1 MQLTGTVLSVVKNMG
16 KFNPKDRNM
25 FGAGNQQF
33 GVALVAGIDSGNH
46 HSWLQDTAGFHWN
59 WDHKGVIP

>member
-1 MQLTGTVLSVVKNMG
+1 MQLTVLSVVKNMG
-16 KFNPKDRNM
+16 NFNPKDRNM

-33 GVALVAGIDSGNH
+33 GVALVSGIDSGNH
-46 HSWLQDTAGFHWN
+46 HSWLHWN